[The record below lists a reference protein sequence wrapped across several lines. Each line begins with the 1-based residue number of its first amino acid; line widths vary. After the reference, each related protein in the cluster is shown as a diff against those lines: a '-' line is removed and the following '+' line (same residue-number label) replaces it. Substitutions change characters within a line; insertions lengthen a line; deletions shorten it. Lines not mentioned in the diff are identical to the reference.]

1 MRTKHIFLVVAIL
14 IPTNIN
20 ARDLTTCTASDGT
33 TGYLVEN
40 PRATAGNTETVCWS
54 CQEIADYGGVE
65 CWRFFNTGTLL
76 WTGAGPVYCD
86 GTYQYAAT
94 PENNCYIR
102 VPAGYDL
109 DTDFV
114 FDEDRYNEAV
124 GECETGS
131 YCPGAPY
138 GYVTYT
144 DLMANHM
151 GSTMAFAE
159 SCPSAPD
166 AYTTSALKHK
176 AYTTSEMG
184 ASSVY
189 DCYLP
194 AGTYYDTTG
203 AFEVPYDNTCYYT
216 DD

>member
-1 MRTKHIFLVVAIL
+1 MRTKHIFLLVPIL
-14 IPTNIN
+14 LSSNTH

-40 PRATAGNTETVCWS
+40 PRVLETNAETVCWS

-65 CWRFFNTGTLL
+65 CSRFFNVSI
-76 WTGAGPVYCD
+76 WTGASPVYCD
-86 GTYQYAAT
+86 GTSQYTNT
-94 PENNCYIR
+94 PEKNCYIR

-114 FDEDRYNEAV
+114 FDEDRYDEAV
-124 GECETGS
+124 GECDSGL

-159 SCPSAPD
+159 SCPSAPN
-166 AYTTSALKHK
+166 AYTTSALKYK

-194 AGTYYDTTG
+194 AGTYYDSTG
-203 AFEVPYDNTCYYT
+203 SFEITSNSCYYT